1 MTDIVISNSAKK
13 DIESSLLYIRDVL
26 QNPLAA
32 TKLADSIASQID
44 LLKQHPKSG
53 PKVQDTFLAEQGFRF
68 LLIKNY
74 KLYYII
80 KTDGTKITILII
92 RFLFSKM
99 NYEKIL
105 KTENLLLIV
114 IRKLSFNS
122 SIPFCA
128 LAAFPF

>member
-105 KTENLLLIV
+105 KTENL
-114 IRKLSFNS
+114 
-122 SIPFCA
+122 
-128 LAAFPF
+128 